1 MILLA
6 SPSPTNEHAFGVDDG
21 PDHSPFPVPFPI
33 WVTST
38 KPYWVTL
45 AKHRRDSARRTGL
58 TIPEEKVTQVRQWIE
73 NYRRMKDCL
82 EKISDINRELLRRD
96 KAARQKKNRKSK
108 ARA

>member
-45 AKHRRDSARRTGL
+45 AKHRRRL
-58 TIPEEKVTQVRQWIE
+58 I
-73 NYRRMKDCL
+73 M
-82 EKISDINRELLRRD
+82 NR
-96 KAARQKKNRKSK
+96 SPPIIFT
-108 ARA
+108 

>member
-45 AKHRRDSARRTGL
+45 AKHRSSPRLSASAHAERRRAASHWLCRGKDDRFTQAH
-58 TIPEEKVTQVRQWIE
+58 EER
-73 NYRRMKDCL
+73 
-82 EKISDINRELLRRD
+82 
-96 KAARQKKNRKSK
+96 
-108 ARA
+108 